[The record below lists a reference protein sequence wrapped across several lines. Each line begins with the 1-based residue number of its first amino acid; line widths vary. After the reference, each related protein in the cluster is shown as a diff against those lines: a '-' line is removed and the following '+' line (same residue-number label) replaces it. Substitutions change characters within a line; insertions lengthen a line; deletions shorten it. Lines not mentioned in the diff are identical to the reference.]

1 MGTSLPMDYGGE
13 VFCRLV
19 SDTCTDRQP
28 GRGGVEL
35 NRLVTF
41 VVLLM
46 VLLLQVELA
55 RSEWYL
61 GGYGGYSAAQPL
73 KDATMNNYGQ
83 TFAVNRIGFNSTNII
98 NGDTL
103 TQNFHTSDLSLKQ
116 SPLYGVK
123 AGYFFKEEGFS
134 WLGMELEAFT
144 TTPTI
149 KTQTL
154 TTDQDITF
162 VIKNVNPACPLPT
175 PNNACTFQENL
186 QSTLPVTQSTLRLVT
201 VLFNVVARYPGTTFQ
216 PYVGVGGGAFHFSSS
231 GQIDGRQV
239 VPGLN
244 TQLGLKVLATEE
256 WALFVEGKYNYAT
269 ITNLDPAGFGL
280 SGVYSAFNAVAGVAY
295 HF

>member
-1 MGTSLPMDYGGE
+1 M
-13 VFCRLV
+13 
-19 SDTCTDRQP
+19 
-28 GRGGVEL
+28 

-46 VLLLQVELA
+46 VFLLQVEPA

-116 SPLYGVK
+116 SPLFGGK

-134 WLGMELEAFT
+134 WLGVELEAFT

-154 TTDQDITF
+154 TTEQDITF
-162 VIKNVNPACPLPT
+162 VIKNVNGACPLPI

-186 QSTLPVTQSTLRLVT
+186 KSTLPVTQSTLRLVT
-201 VLFNVVARYPGTTFQ
+201 VLFNLVARYPGTTFQ
-216 PYVGVGGGAFHFSSS
+216 PYVGVGGGAFYFSSS

-244 TQLGLKVLATEE
+244 AQAGLKILATEE
-256 WALFVEGKYNYAT
+256 WGLFVEGKYNYAT
-269 ITNLDPAGFGL
+269 ITNLDPSGFGL
-280 SGVYSAFNAVAGVAY
+280 SGVYSAFNAIAGIAY